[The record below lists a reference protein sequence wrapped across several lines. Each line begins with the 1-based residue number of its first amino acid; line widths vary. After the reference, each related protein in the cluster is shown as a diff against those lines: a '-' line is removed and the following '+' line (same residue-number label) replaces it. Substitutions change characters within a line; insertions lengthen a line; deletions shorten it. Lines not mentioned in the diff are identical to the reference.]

1 MKIKKI
7 VVVGDKFHEFS
18 DSKDVVTTSQLELL
32 TQIPTK
38 ILDNEHEIILG
49 QGVRKD
55 FARKILSNHKK
66 NAFCKNKFKICS
78 LEKFVNDKSN
88 VNSHKKQDENILIGA
103 SEPVEHKNNLYVMPL
118 IIDERCELMS
128 DHQTGQHIQG
138 MLLVEAG
145 RQAFIAVTEEWIY
158 SKEVGRYYVIN
169 EMAINFSNFV
179 FPLPALIHFEFFE
192 KDINDRRGRFKGQ
205 VRVTQ
210 NQTVCA
216 TMDVSFTVY
225 PSSMIYKKEKDLA
238 DVAVNT
244 ALLNVVTE
252 IQQVA
257 HA

>member
-1 MKIKKI
+1 MKTKKI

-18 DSKDVVTTSQLELL
+18 ASKDVVTTSQLELL

-49 QGVRKD
+49 QGVSKD
-55 FARKILSNHKK
+55 LARRILSNYEK
-66 NAFCKNKFKICS
+66 NSICENKFKICS
-78 LEKFVNDKSN
+78 LEKFVNNKSN

-118 IIDERCELMS
+118 MIDERCELMS

-158 SKEVGRYYVIN
+158 NKEVSRYYVIN
-169 EMAINFSNFV
+169 EMSINFSNFV
-179 FPLPALIHFEFFE
+179 FPLPALIHFEFIE

-205 VRVTQ
+205 IRVTQ

-216 TMDVSFTVY
+216 TMDVSFSVY
-225 PSSMIYKKEKDLA
+225 PSSIIYEKEKNLA

-244 ALLNVVTE
+244 ALRNVVKETRE
-252 IQQVA
+252 VSYA
-257 HA
+257 